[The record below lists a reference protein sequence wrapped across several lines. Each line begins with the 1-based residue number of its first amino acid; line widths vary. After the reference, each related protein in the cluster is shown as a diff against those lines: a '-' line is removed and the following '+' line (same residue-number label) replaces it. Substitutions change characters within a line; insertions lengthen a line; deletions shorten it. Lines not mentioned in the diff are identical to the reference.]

1 MIEQYRKTASALLL
15 SASALVGLV
24 MHEGYTDQAV
34 IPVKGDVPTVGFG
47 STTHV
52 DGSPVKMGDT
62 TTPQLALARAMQDVQ
77 RFEANLKDCVSV
89 PLAQHEYDALVSF
102 SYNIGEA
109 AFCRSTLVKKL
120 NQGDYAGACSE
131 LLRWRFVA
139 GRDCKVRSNNCY
151 GLFKR
156 RQDEYRQCTGASDG

>member
-1 MIEQYRKTASALLL
+1 MIEQYRKTASVLLL

-47 STTHV
+47 STTHA
-52 DGSPVKMGDT
+52 DGSPVQMGDT
-62 TTPQLALARAMQDVQ
+62 TTPQLALVRAMQDVQ
-77 RFEANLKDCVSV
+77 RFEQNLKDCVTV
-89 PLAQHEYDALVSF
+89 PLAQYEYDALVSF

-120 NQGDYAGACSE
+120 NQGDYTGACSE
-131 LLRWRFVA
+131 LLRWRYVA
-139 GRDCKVRSNNCY
+139 GRDCSKRTNNCY

-156 RQDEYRQCTGASDG
+156 RQDEYRQCVGESDD